1 MWDELTSKPVYQII
15 ELVVRQ
21 ISPEFENAGIML
33 WYDQFERRVLS
44 QVAKREKKSWKPF
57 LKKNA
62 GGKQQN
68 ENVTKKKMAE
78 KWMKG
83 SNAVAAK
90 AKAASS
96 AMEGMSWTNPLKS
109 VGIKLFI
116 AIFASIL
123 ACVLTVGLLAY
134 SEAKSL
140 VEKKVSDA
148 SLQTVTQ
155 VADNLDIIYK
165 TYEDLSLQILIDKDF
180 HTLVNEMA
188 GGEDDFSR
196 FEASRNLSDKM
207 QAYTLGNSSIK
218 GLMLLP
224 VNEQLPVLTAGSSQ
238 MSRAN
243 DLMASEWF
251 KTSVELNGKVN
262 WIAPQEGGLSM
273 DSSKPTF
280 GLSRLLKDS
289 VSSQANYL
297 LLFEMEVQS
306 LQERYADVVLGDDSQ
321 ISIIDNA
328 GNYVVHNDPALIGK
342 PSNLALP
349 TEGNEAQH
357 GSKKLITEDRGE
369 ALAAYQAFESM
380 EWRLVGTIPVN
391 ELVKDANSIRS
402 LTWITVAAAAVLA
415 IAIGWLIIMTIAKP
429 LVQICSLMME
439 GARGNLTVRSTIN
452 KRQDEIGTLSTSF
465 NEMMEQ
471 ITALALHTTRS
482 AEQVLLTASDLT
494 EASRKTSTSAKEIAV
509 ATEEI
514 ANGATSLAVEAE
526 KGNELTGHINEQ
538 MQQVIEANSEM
549 VESAS
554 KVENA
559 SKQGTT
565 YMGSLIQKTAATEQM
580 TRSMVEKVDALK
592 ESTGSIVKI
601 LDVLNSLTK
610 QTNILS
616 LNATIEAARA
626 GAAGKGF
633 MVVADEIRKLADQSR
648 QSIDVVAKITE
659 KIRSEIDET
668 VHVLSDA
675 YPLFQE
681 QIYSVKEANEI
692 FVSVQEQMSQF
703 AQRLDGVTSSVSR
716 LDESQSVMAE
726 AMTNVSAVA
735 EEASATSEEV
745 ASLSSEQLSISENLV
760 DLSEKLDAVSRGLS
774 ESLSRFKIE

>member
-1 MWDELTSKPVYQII
+1 M
-15 ELVVRQ
+15 
-21 ISPEFENAGIML
+21 N
-33 WYDQFERRVLS
+33 
-44 QVAKREKKSWKPF
+44 
-57 LKKNA
+57 
-62 GGKQQN
+62 
-68 ENVTKKKMAE
+68 
-78 KWMKG
+78 
-83 SNAVAAK
+83 
-90 AKAASS
+90 
-96 AMEGMSWTNPLKS
+96 WTNPFKS

-140 VEKKVSDA
+140 VEKKVSEA
-148 SLQTVTQ
+148 SLQTITQ
-155 VADNLDIIYK
+155 VADNLDIIFK

-180 HTLVNEMA
+180 HTLVSDMSS
-188 GGEDDFSR
+188 GEDDFAR
-196 FEASRNLSDKM
+196 FEASRKLNDKM
-207 QAYTLGNSSIK
+207 QAYTLGNSTIK
-218 GLMLLP
+218 GIMLLP
-224 VNEQLPVLTAGSSQ
+224 VGENNSLPVLTTGGSQ
-238 MSRAN
+238 MSRAKA
-243 DLMASEWF
+243 LMESEWF
-251 KTSVELNGKVN
+251 KQSVELNGKVL
-262 WIAPQEGGLSM
+262 WLAPQEGGLSL
-273 DSSKPTF
+273 DSSTPTF
-280 GLSRLLKDS
+280 GISRLLKDS
-289 VSSQANYL
+289 VSSQASYL
-297 LLFEMEVQS
+297 LLFEMEVNS
-306 LQERYADVVLGDDSQ
+306 LKERYAEVVLGDDSQ
-321 ISIIDNA
+321 ISIIDQA
-328 GNYVVHNDPALIGK
+328 GNYVVHGDPALIRQASGL
-342 PSNLALP
+342 PLP
-349 TEGNEAQH
+349 TEGSEAKH
-357 GSKKLITEDRGE
+357 GSKKVDTSDRGE
-369 ALAAYQAFESM
+369 ALAVYQGFESM
-380 EWRLVGTIPVN
+380 DWRLVGTIPVN
-391 ELVKDANSIRS
+391 ELVKDANSIRT

-415 IAIGWLIIMTIAKP
+415 IGIGGIIIVTIAKP

-439 GARGNLTVRSTIN
+439 GARGNLTVRSTIR

-471 ITALALHTTRS
+471 ITALALQTTRS
-482 AEQVLLTASDLT
+482 AEQVLSTASDLT
-494 EASRKTSTSAKEIAV
+494 DASRKTSASAKEIAV

-565 YMGSLIQKTAATEQM
+565 YMSSLIQKTAATEQM

-681 QIYSVKEANEI
+681 QIHSVKEANEI

-703 AQRLDGVTSSVSR
+703 AHRLDGVTSSVSR
-716 LDESQSVMAE
+716 LDESQAVMAE

-760 DLSEKLDAVSRGLS
+760 ELSEKLDAVSRGLS